1 MNFYDKCSTL
11 AKDLQDCYRNQKNNR
26 KDTEEHMQKAR
37 GIREIQSNRSS
48 TSQND
53 IFYSRCSNLCF
64 MKFLSKFFIVLS
76 QLLLCK
82 GA

>member
-37 GIREIQSNRSS
+37 EIREIQSNRSS

-53 IFYSRCSNLCF
+53 IFYF
-64 MKFLSKFFIVLS
+64 
-76 QLLLCK
+76 LLLEFMFYEIFIEIFHCFITIVIV
-82 GA
+82 